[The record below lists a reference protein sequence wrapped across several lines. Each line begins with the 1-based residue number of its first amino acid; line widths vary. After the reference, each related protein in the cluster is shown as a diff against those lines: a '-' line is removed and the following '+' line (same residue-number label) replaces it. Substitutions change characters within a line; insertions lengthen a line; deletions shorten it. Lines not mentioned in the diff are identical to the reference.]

1 MTDGEKP
8 PATPRSAPLPALS
21 TMWAVQPRFERDM
34 PAFLDRAAELG
45 YEAVEINHGMDAA
58 QAGAILA
65 SGTLPVTGV
74 HAPAPLEKHPS
85 AGWNRGMNLA
95 ATDGRERSLIVGY
108 TRRSIELAAQA
119 GAGVVVV
126 HLGGAG
132 ARMLRG
138 ERRLRGLFDRG
149 EQGTMAWTNAV
160 QQAREEREAQ
170 AAPYLEQAAR
180 SMAEL
185 AETAS
190 AHGVAIGLE
199 TRLHYHE
206 IPLPRE
212 ARELLAPYPVE
223 VAGYLHDVGHAEVHH
238 RLGLT
243 DLDEWWDELGD
254 RLVGLHLQDVRGIT
268 DHRAPGNGDVDL
280 AALARRIEA
289 ANPSAARTFEIDQ
302 HEPDE
307 DVASGLQLL
316 REAGV
321 VG

>member
-1 MTDGEKP
+1 
-8 PATPRSAPLPALS
+8 
-21 TMWAVQPRFERDM
+21 
-34 PAFLDRAAELG
+34 
-45 YEAVEINHGMDAA
+45 
-58 QAGAILA
+58 
-65 SGTLPVTGV
+65 
-74 HAPAPLEKHPS
+74 
-85 AGWNRGMNLA
+85 
-95 ATDGRERSLIVGY
+95 
-108 TRRSIELAAQA
+108 
-119 GAGVVVV
+119 
-126 HLGGAG
+126 
-132 ARMLRG
+132 
-138 ERRLRGLFDRG
+138 
-149 EQGTMAWTNAV
+149 MAWTNAV
-160 QQAREEREAQ
+160 QQAHEEREAQ

-212 ARELLAPYPVE
+212 ARELLAPYPVA

-254 RLVGLHLQDVRGIT
+254 RLIGLHLQDVRGIT
-268 DHRAPGNGDVDL
+268 DHRAPGNGDVDF
-280 AALARRIEA
+280 AALASRIEA

-307 DVASGLQLL
+307 DVASGLRLL